1 VIVEKTNTLTTFL
14 RYPTKEEVL
23 PMYDDSSNL
32 SSAAVTFLV
41 GP

>member
-1 VIVEKTNTLTTFL
+1 

-32 SSAAVTFLV
+32 SSAAATFLI
-41 GP
+41 GL